1 MRRHLESVMRIGKR
15 IGLDDDKG
23 VVIAVFVALLIVAAV
38 VAGYYIVVRPQP
50 EPYNTISVLDSQG
63 KATDYPYAL
72 VAYQNSTFSVNVEVT
87 NHMNQDQNYRVE
99 TKITTNLPANFPDGL
114 QATPISTY
122 DFSLANGAS
131 NRTPVVVTENGVGS
145 YSVVFE
151 LWQQNA
157 SGSYVFTGNYC
168 LLPIQVTA

>member
-1 MRRHLESVMRIGKR
+1 MHIGRR

-38 VAGYYIVVRPQP
+38 VIGVAVYYIVLRLPP
-50 EPYNTISVLDSQG
+50 EPYNTISVLNSQG
-63 KATDYPYAL
+63 KATDYPTVL
-72 VAYQNSTFSVNVEVT
+72 VANENSTFSVYVEVT
-87 NHMNQDQNYRVE
+87 NHMNKEQNYRVE
-99 TKITTNLPANFPDGL
+99 TKITTDLPANFPDGL
-114 QATPISTY
+114 QVTPINTY
-122 DFSLANGAS
+122 DFSLANEAN
-131 NRTPVVVTENGVGS
+131 NRTPVMVTENQAGS

-157 SGSYVFTGNYC
+157 PESYVFTGNYC